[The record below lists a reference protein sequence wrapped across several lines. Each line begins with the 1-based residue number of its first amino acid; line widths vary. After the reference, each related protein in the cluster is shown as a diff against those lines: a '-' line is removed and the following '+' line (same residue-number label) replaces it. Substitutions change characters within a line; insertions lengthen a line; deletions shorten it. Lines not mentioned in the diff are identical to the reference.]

1 LPKAEFLIELLKVMP
16 SVAVIG
22 SQWGDE
28 GKGKLVDIL
37 SSDADYVVR
46 YQGGANAGHTLEV
59 GDKKIIVHLVPSSV
73 FHPQVTGVIGNGVVL
88 DLEGLCKEIEEL
100 KSHGF
105 LKREQ
110 ALLIS
115 GGATVL
121 LDHHKELDE
130 ARESQS
136 HNIGTTKKGIGPA
149 YESLASRRALLF
161 RDLFQEDDVLL
172 QKLKHQV
179 KESHFLLENLYKK
192 KPLPVSSLFEKI
204 KKYREILR
212 PYLLKNCSQFLNQAL
227 KEDKKILFEGA
238 QGSLLDL
245 YHGTYPFVTSSSTL
259 AGGILS
265 SCGFGFNSNIKTL
278 AVAKAYATRVGSGP
292 FPTEC
297 SESPE
302 GRYLQEKGGE
312 FGATTGMRRR
322 CGWLDLP
329 ALNYASQLNSVQKL
343 ALMKL
348 DVLSGLDEIKLATSY
363 REANRIKDKF
373 TRDDTQKLQPVYKT
387 LPGWKEDISSVKS
400 KKELPVNAIK
410 YLDFISEFTGIAI
423 DIISVGSARMQTL
436 FSSPKELIWDK

>member
-1 LPKAEFLIELLKVMP
+1 
-16 SVAVIG
+16 
-22 SQWGDE
+22 
-28 GKGKLVDIL
+28 
-37 SSDADYVVR
+37 
-46 YQGGANAGHTLEV
+46 
-59 GDKKIIVHLVPSSV
+59 
-73 FHPQVTGVIGNGVVL
+73 
-88 DLEGLCKEIEEL
+88 
-100 KSHGF
+100 
-105 LKREQ
+105 
-110 ALLIS
+110 
-115 GGATVL
+115 
-121 LDHHKELDE
+121 
-130 ARESQS
+130 
-136 HNIGTTKKGIGPA
+136 
-149 YESLASRRALLF
+149 
-161 RDLFQEDDVLL
+161 
-172 QKLKHQV
+172 
-179 KESHFLLENLYKK
+179 
-192 KPLPVSSLFEKI
+192 
-204 KKYREILR
+204 
-212 PYLLKNCSQFLNQAL
+212 
-227 KEDKKILFEGA
+227 
-238 QGSLLDL
+238 
-245 YHGTYPFVTSSSTL
+245 VTSSSTL

-278 AVAKAYATRVGSGP
+278 AVAKAYTTRVGSGP

-312 FGATTGMRRR
+312 FGATTGRRRR

-329 ALNYASQLNSVQKL
+329 ALNYAIQLNSVQKL

-423 DIISVGSARMQTL
+423 DIISVGSARRQTL